1 MTMRLKRLTFAVL
14 FLTAGSAFAQQR
26 NLAAPDAIFYN
37 GKIVTVDAGFSVQQ
51 AFAVKGEDFVA
62 VGTNVKVRALA
73 VKGTRLIDLRGST
86 VIPGLTDNHDH
97 LWDAG
102 KYLRHGVEMVG
113 VTSLVE
119 MQSRLRQ
126 AVAAAKP
133 GETVFTT
140 TGWRVQPGPT
150 RKDLDQ
156 VSSEVPIVVIGSR
169 RGNAALNSAALKLAG
184 ITKEN
189 PLYAGSPVRTDP
201 SGEPT
206 GAPPGYPAAIE
217 LVDKL
222 LPALSLAEQDEII
235 TKGEQERNALGITS
249 IRELQAWPEA
259 VQAYS
264 RLWHQGKL
272 TLRLAMGIEFQDQAS
287 TAKNLELLGVAVPFG
302 DHWMRMDS
310 VGEEPWAPGTMPAK
324 PYTDLLLVMNRLGWR
339 PAPHVNSD
347 PARGTSA
354 DDATNITLD
363 AYEAA
368 DRDSSIKDKRWY
380 VEHVPFA
387 TPAQMDRMAKLGL
400 IISIQ
405 DAGYNAGFPGAN
417 PTMGKDRL
425 ERQNPVAE
433 FLNHKL
439 VVIGGSDY
447 GGPTPT
453 EMNPN
458 NPLIPFYFY
467 VTRKAKDGTVVG
479 ADEKI
484 SREQAL
490 RIFTVNPAYATF
502 EEKVKGSIE
511 PGKLADFVILSQD
524 IITVPDDQILS
535 TRPLATYVGGR
546 KVFAADNAN
555 Y

>member
-1 MTMRLKRLTFAVL
+1 MPLRRVALAVL
-14 FLTAGSAFAQQR
+14 FLTAGSASARQG
-26 NLAAPDAIFYN
+26 NLAAPDAIFYD
-37 GKIVTVDAGFSVQQ
+37 GKIVTVDSGSSIQQ

-62 VGTNVKVRALA
+62 VGTNAKVRALA
-73 VKGTRLIDLRGST
+73 GKDTRLIDLKGAT

-97 LWDAG
+97 LWNAG
-102 KYLRHGVEMVG
+102 KYLRHGVDMVG
-113 VTSLVE
+113 VTSLAE

-126 AVAAAKP
+126 AVASAKP

-140 TGWRVQPGPT
+140 TGWRIQPGPT
-150 RKDLDQ
+150 RTDLDQ
-156 VSSEVPIVVIGSR
+156 VSREVPIVVIGSR

-189 PLYAGSPVRTDP
+189 PSYAGSPVRTDS

-206 GAPPGYPAAIE
+206 GAPPGYPAAVTLI
-217 LVDKL
+217 DKL
-222 LPALSLAEQDEII
+222 LPPLTQADEDGII

-249 IRELQAWPEA
+249 IRELAAWPESMR
-259 VQAYS
+259 AYY
-264 RLWHQGKL
+264 RLWQQGKL
-272 TLRLAMGIEFQDQAS
+272 TLRLAMGIEFPDQAN

-310 VGEEPWAPGTMPAK
+310 VGEEPWVPGTMPVK
-324 PYTDLLLVMNRLGWR
+324 PYTDLLLAMNRLGWR
-339 PAPHVNSD
+339 PAPHVSSD
-347 PARGTSA
+347 PARGASA
-354 DDATNITLD
+354 DDATMNTLD

-368 DRDSSIKDKRWY
+368 DRDRSIKDKRWY

-387 TPAQMDRMAKLGL
+387 TPEQMDRMAKLGL

-405 DAGYNAGFPGAN
+405 DAGYAPGFPAAN

-425 ERQNPVAE
+425 EHQNPVAE

-447 GGPTPT
+447 GGPTPA
-453 EMNPN
+453 EMYPN

-511 PGKLADFVILSQD
+511 PGKLADFVVLSQD
-524 IITVPDDQILS
+524 LLTVPDDQILS
-535 TRPLATYVGGR
+535 THPLATYVGGR
-546 KVFAADNAN
+546 KVFSADRTNF
-555 Y
+555 